1 MLLVNARGVPE
12 MPIQDAVLRV
22 RFIEKMEILINKKK
36 INVAL
41 IECT

>member
-22 RFIEKMEILINKKK
+22 RVIDDMDILMNKKK